1 MKEPKNS
8 IVNQFIELF
17 RMDNVKLEFTDEA
30 IEAIVEATMEKG
42 LGARGLR
49 GTTEKVLED
58 YMYNIDQTSEVIL
71 TKEDRR

>member
-1 MKEPKNS
+1 
-8 IVNQFIELF
+8 
-17 RMDNVKLEFTDEA
+17 MDNVKLEFTDEA

-71 TKEDRR
+71 TKDDIEGKLK